1 MFIFSVKDMEAC
13 DSAVAIVKSV
23 LHVDEDATVFVSMA
37 RHGVE
42 ITTESAG
49 AAQMSDAISDAGFTP
64 VLLPSGM
71 KLPGLGRTPQSIP
84 FSGADHDFSPTTRHS
99 LPPELAWP

>member
-1 MFIFSVKDMEAC
+1 MFIFNVKDMEAC

-23 LHVDEDATVFVSMA
+23 LHVDEEATVFVSMA

-49 AAQMSDAISDAGFTP
+49 AAQMSDAITDAGFTP
-64 VLLPSGM
+64 VLLPSGRT
-71 KLPGLGRTPQSIP
+71 LPGSAKTPQCIP
-84 FSGADHDFSPTTRHS
+84 FNGADHDFSAGLQRDAS
-99 LPPELAWP
+99 RIDEW